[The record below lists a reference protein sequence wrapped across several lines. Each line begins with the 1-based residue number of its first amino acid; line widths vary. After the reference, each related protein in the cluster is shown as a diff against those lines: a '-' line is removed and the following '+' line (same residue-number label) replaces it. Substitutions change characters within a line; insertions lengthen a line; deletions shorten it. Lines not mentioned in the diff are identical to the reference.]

1 MARALLDKS
10 RLGFDLSN
18 TDRARCRMRA
28 ANIGVRTRALRIDG
42 AGMAKK
48 KPAKA
53 PMKQG
58 AAKKAPSKAQHTGA
72 TGAKAKAKKSRA

>member
-10 RLGFDLSN
+10 RLGFNLSDTN
-18 TDRARCRMRA
+18 RARCRMRA

-53 PMKQG
+53 PVKKG
-58 AAKKAPSKAQHTGA
+58 AAKKAPRKVQHTGA
-72 TGAKAKAKKSRA
+72 TGAKAKKSRA